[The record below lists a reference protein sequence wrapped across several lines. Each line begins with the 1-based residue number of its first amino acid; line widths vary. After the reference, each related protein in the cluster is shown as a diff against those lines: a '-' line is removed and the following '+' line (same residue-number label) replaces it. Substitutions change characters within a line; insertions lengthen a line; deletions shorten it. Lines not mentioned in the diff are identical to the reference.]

1 MSDLAKRLGVALWG
15 IPLLLFALYFGELFL
30 AILISLLLFLLAR
43 EWQYLGRCVG
53 ADIPLAFL
61 WVSAVAILL
70 IQFSAG
76 NRIFLSVGILILLVL
91 LATQIVRISRAPLR
105 DLGHLALWLFYV
117 VVPISLWWTIR
128 LVGGIAEA
136 QGRQW
141 LIALF
146 VCVWVT
152 DTAAY
157 AAGRAV
163 GKRRLMPAASPNKSW
178 EGAIAGVVGA
188 VLVPVIMRPLG
199 FFAFTGWDVMA
210 FAIAVG
216 ILGQAGDLVES
227 LMKREAGIKD
237 SSRFLPGH
245 GGLLDRFDSLF
256 LATPALYAYLLIR

>member
-1 MSDLAKRLGVALWG
+1 MSDLPKRLGVALWG
-15 IPLLLFALYFGELFL
+15 IPLLLLSLYFGGLFL

-43 EWQYLGRCVG
+43 EWQSLGQCVG
-53 ADIPLAFL
+53 IEIPLAFL
-61 WVSAVAILL
+61 WLSAAAVLSV
-70 IQFSAG
+70 QFSTG
-76 NRIFLSVGILILLVL
+76 DRIAVPVAILILLVL
-91 LATQIVRISRAPLR
+91 FAIEIVRPSRAPLKN
-105 DLGHLALWLFYV
+105 LGHLALWLLYIVF
-117 VVPISLWWTIR
+117 PISLWWTIR

-146 VCVWVT
+146 VCVWAT

-157 AAGRAV
+157 AAGRAA
-163 GKRRLMPAASPNKSW
+163 GKHRLMPAASPNKSW

-188 VLVPVIMRPLG
+188 VLVPVIMRSLG
-199 FFAFTGWDVMA
+199 LFDFTGWDVIA
-210 FAIAVG
+210 FAVAVG
-216 ILGQAGDLVES
+216 IFGQAGDLLES

-256 LATPALYAYLLIR
+256 LATPALYVYLLIR